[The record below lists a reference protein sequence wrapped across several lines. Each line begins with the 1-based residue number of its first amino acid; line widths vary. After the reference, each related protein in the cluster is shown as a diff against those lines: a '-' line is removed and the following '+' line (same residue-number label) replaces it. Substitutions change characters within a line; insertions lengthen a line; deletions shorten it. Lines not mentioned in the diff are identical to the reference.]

1 MGWVGDEVM
10 PVYVGVNAWL
20 GMGERGV
27 GDHSTA
33 LKYKTRFIFISLSIS
48 KTHNIFF

>member
-20 GMGERGV
+20 GRRREELGIIV
-27 GDHSTA
+27 LPYNTKQD
-33 LKYKTRFIFISLSIS
+33 
-48 KTHNIFF
+48 FFYFFKHR